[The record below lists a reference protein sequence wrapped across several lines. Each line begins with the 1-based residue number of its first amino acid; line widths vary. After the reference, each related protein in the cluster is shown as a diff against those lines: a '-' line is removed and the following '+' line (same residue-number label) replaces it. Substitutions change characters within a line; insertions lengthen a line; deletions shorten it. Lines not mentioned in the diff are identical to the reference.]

1 MEGEPVALV
10 ERLFDAFNHR
20 DAAGIAEICD
30 EEMEFFPVTAE
41 EVGRPAPYTGPAGLH
56 DYLDDVSRVWEEL
69 LITPQEVSAHG
80 DRLLVQGRVYLRSRE
95 SGIRDMPAAWIWE
108 LRDGLFVRGEVF
120 VDPVEADRRFA
131 EEPLGRH

>member
-1 MEGEPVALV
+1 MESEPVALV

-20 DAAGIAEICD
+20 DAAEIAAVCD

-56 DYLDDVSRVWEEL
+56 DYLEDVSRVWEEL
-69 LITPQEVSAHG
+69 LITPQDVLARG

-108 LRDGLFVRGEVF
+108 LRDGVFIRGEVF
-120 VDPVEADRRFA
+120 VDPVEASRHFV
-131 EEPLGRH
+131 EEPLGRR

>member
-1 MEGEPVALV
+1 MESEPVALV

-20 DAAGIAEICD
+20 DAAGIVAICD

-41 EVGRPAPYTGPAGLH
+41 EVGRPAPYTGSAGLH

-69 LITPQEVSAHG
+69 LITAQDVSARG

-108 LRDGLFVRGEVF
+108 LRNGLFILGEVF
-120 VDPVEADRRFA
+120 VDPVEASRRFV
-131 EEPLGRH
+131 EEPLGSR